1 MIIMFKPQK
10 SNLGKSIETFESIVG
25 ATLRVEGDLI
35 INKSLRI
42 DGIVNGDIYQAEGAK
57 ATVAIAPGATV
68 SGNISVQDVIVSGTL
83 KGKIRSAG
91 RVELIQTAAVEGD
104 IHYGS
109 IGIAVGAR
117 IVGQLNQI
125 DEQAQNDAASA
136 IKKAAKLAQPD
147 A

>member
-1 MIIMFKPQK
+1 MFKPQK

-83 KGKIRSAG
+83 KGNIRSSG
-91 RVELIQTAAVEGD
+91 RVELIQTTAVEGD

>member
-1 MIIMFKPQK
+1 M
-10 SNLGKSIETFESIVG
+10 
-25 ATLRVEGDLI
+25 
-35 INKSLRI
+35 
-42 DGIVNGDIYQAEGAK
+42 NGDIYQAEGAK

-68 SGNISVQDVIVSGTL
+68 TGNINVQDVIVSGVL
-83 KGKIRSAG
+83 KGNIRSAG

-125 DEQAQNDAASA
+125 DEQAQTMPPARSRKPPSWRSPTPNANLLGIRPSR
-136 IKKAAKLAQPD
+136 PD
-147 A
+147 S

>member
-1 MIIMFKPQK
+1 MFKPQK
-10 SNLGKSIETFESIVG
+10 SNLGKSIETFESSVG
-25 ATLRVEGDLI
+25 ATQRGEGDLI
-35 INKSLRI
+35 SNQSRRI

-83 KGKIRSAG
+83 KGNIRSSG

>member
-1 MIIMFKPQK
+1 MFKPQK

-68 SGNISVQDVIVSGTL
+68 SGNISVQVIAGDVLVQQ
-83 KGKIRSAG
+83 RAMVRRVAVVCEG
-91 RVELIQTAAVEGD
+91 RRG
-104 IHYGS
+104 G
-109 IGIAVGAR
+109 GAHP
-117 IVGQLNQI
+117 GWG
-125 DEQAQNDAASA
+125 
-136 IKKAAKLAQPD
+136 
-147 A
+147 

>member
-1 MIIMFKPQK
+1 MFKPQK

-68 SGNISVQDVIVSGTL
+68 TGNINVQDVIVSGVL
-83 KGKIRSAG
+83 KGNIRSAG
-91 RVELIQTAAVEGD
+91 RVELIQTATVEGD

>member
-1 MIIMFKPQK
+1 MFKAKK

-25 ATLRVEGDLI
+25 ATLRIEGDLI
-35 INKSLRI
+35 ISKSLRI
-42 DGIVNGDIYQAEGAK
+42 DGMVNGDIYQAEGTK

-68 SGNISVQDVIVSGTL
+68 TGNISVQDVIVSGVL
-83 KGKIRSAG
+83 KGNIHSAG
-91 RVELIQTAAVEGD
+91 RVELIQTATVEGD
-104 IHYGS
+104 VHYGS

>member
-1 MIIMFKPQK
+1 MFKPQK

-25 ATLRVEGDLI
+25 ATLRIEGDLI

-68 SGNISVQDVIVSGTL
+68 TGNISVQDVIISGVL
-83 KGKIRSAG
+83 KGNIRSSG
-91 RVELIQTAAVEGD
+91 RVELIETAAVEGD
-104 IHYGS
+104 VSYGS

-117 IVGQLNQI
+117 IIGQLNQI
-125 DEQAQNDAASA
+125 ADQAQLDAASA
-136 IKKAAKLAQPD
+136 IKKAASVVQPD

>member
-1 MIIMFKPQK
+1 MFKPQK

-83 KGKIRSAG
+83 KGNIRSSG